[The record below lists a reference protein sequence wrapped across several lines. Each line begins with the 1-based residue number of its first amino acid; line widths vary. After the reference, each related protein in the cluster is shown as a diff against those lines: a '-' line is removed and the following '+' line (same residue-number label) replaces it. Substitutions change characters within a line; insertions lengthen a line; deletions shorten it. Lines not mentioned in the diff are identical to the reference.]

1 MSEST
6 VKVETRDSIAIVSLN
21 RPHRNNAWT
30 GRMHA
35 EYKQAM
41 SDLDANSQIRAIVVT
56 GEGNTFCVGG
66 DSSALAGHADRGGY
80 DPGQSVSVP
89 NPGTNLP
96 DEFNHDLAWHFG
108 LRVPVIASVNGA
120 CAGIGLALTLF
131 CDMRFISASAKC
143 TTAAPKLGLPA
154 EYGMSWMLP
163 RIIGLTRAND
173 ILLSGRIFTG
183 EESRNWGLWN
193 DVASDGPGARE
204 MAITWATMLASTAGP
219 NAVTT
224 TKRQIYTDLIRHD
237 IGASIDESI
246 SLIDAATKTA
256 EYREGIAAL
265 IEKRPPRFS

>member
-1 MSEST
+1 MSEPT
-6 VKVETRDSIAIVSLN
+6 VLVRIDGNVAIVSLN

-41 SDLDANSQIRAIVVT
+41 AELDANEHIRAIVVT

-80 DPGQSVSVP
+80 DPGQSVSVA

-96 DEFNHDLAWHFG
+96 DEFNHDLAWHLA
-108 LRVPVIASVNGA
+108 LRVPVIAAINGA

-131 CDMRFISASAKC
+131 CDLRFISATAKC

-163 RIIGLTRAND
+163 RIIGVTRAND

-183 EESRNWGLWN
+183 DETRDWGLWN
-193 DVASDGPGARE
+193 NVADDGAGALE
-204 MAITWATMLASTAGP
+204 MALAWAHTLAATAGP
-219 NAVTT
+219 HAVAT
-224 TKRQIYTDLIRHD
+224 TKRQIATDLLRHD
-237 IGASIDESI
+237 IGASVDESI
-246 SLIDAATKTA
+246 ALIDAATKTA

-265 IEKRPPRFS
+265 IEKRPPNF